1 MECWRRET
9 VCLSNCS
16 VNWWVRRA
24 LVVVEGRT
32 PTQCIGCVVCSI
44 VSFSSAAV
52 TALRKCFVVRRGRCL
67 LFASSHHISSF
78 APGYIIHHKVGTTA
92 RETGQRQPTPGTP
105 MATCKR
111 RSKEDVWA
119 SGLRQISSVEMTV
132 RRYIGYIC
140 FFLALGIAH
149 WKKGQWSIETYEGT
163 TTPTFNT
170 LLQSGTL
177 ASLSGAAVML
187 YAMGELS
194 Q

>member
-1 MECWRRET
+1 
-9 VCLSNCS
+9 
-16 VNWWVRRA
+16 
-24 LVVVEGRT
+24 
-32 PTQCIGCVVCSI
+32 
-44 VSFSSAAV
+44 
-52 TALRKCFVVRRGRCL
+52 
-67 LFASSHHISSF
+67 
-78 APGYIIHHKVGTTA
+78 
-92 RETGQRQPTPGTP
+92 

-140 FFLALGIAH
+140 FFLALGVAH